1 MQDATPSTCTRS
13 TPGACGLSSLPRV
26 RAGLLVLL
34 LVGAAVAAVVV
45 AGHDGAGAGDRDA
58 AAEGGQ
64 RRPPVVLV
72 VFDEFPADTLIGPD
86 GQIDAARY
94 PNFAALA
101 RTSTWFRN
109 GQTVYDSS
117 FKAVPAI
124 LDARMPRSGTAPD
137 VRSHQPSIYH
147 LLDRLGYDIIKAE
160 SATAVCPPRICP
172 GARTRRPGV
181 LKRLAGGGRPAR
193 LHKWIGA
200 IRDRP
205 RPTFYFQHTLLP
217 HEPWIYLPS
226 GRQSRPSGND
236 PIEGINRPIGFHD
249 PLLTD
254 HNQLRHL
261 LQVGYMDRQLGLMM
275 RRMRRTGV
283 FDRSLFIV
291 VADHGIAFEVGVD
304 ERRQVTETNFEQVA
318 AVPFFVKAPGQT
330 EGRVDDSVVRN
341 IDIVPTVANLLGTR
355 VWWKHDGNSVFSAA
369 ARARDRV
376 EMPRRDF
383 SRVVSYGREEF
394 ERRRQE
400 LRLWR
405 ARKFGTGAQSELMF
419 GDPWASAYRIGP
431 HPELLGRRVQPA
443 AVAASSRVH
452 GVVANAGLLRDVERS
467 KQIQPTRVTGRLRG
481 SPPGAMRDLAV
492 AVNGRIQAVGRSFH
506 LRGRR
511 AEYFSLLVPETALL
525 RGRNVVE
532 LLEVRPGGGLLRLA
546 RT

>member
-1 MQDATPSTCTRS
+1 
-13 TPGACGLSSLPRV
+13 V
-26 RAGLLVLL
+26 GLLLA
-34 LVGAAVAAVVV
+34 GAAVAAV
-45 AGHDGAGAGDRDA
+45 AIGHDRAGAG
-58 AAEGGQ
+58 EGAGEGAKE
-64 RRPPVVLV
+64 RRPPVVII

-86 GQIDAARY
+86 GRIDAARY

-109 GQTVYDSS
+109 GQTIYDST

-137 VRSHQPSIYH
+137 VRSHQPSIFH
-147 LLDRLGYDIIKAE
+147 LLDKLGYDVIKVE
-160 SATAVCPPRICP
+160 SGTAVCPPRICP

-205 RPTFYFQHTLLP
+205 RPTFYFHHALLP

-226 GRQSRPSGND
+226 GHQSRPPGND
-236 PIEGINRPIGFHD
+236 PIEGINRAAGFHD

-254 HNQLRHL
+254 HNHLRHL
-261 LQVGYMDRQLGLMM
+261 LQVGYTDRQLGLIM

-283 FDRSLFIV
+283 FDRALFVV
-291 VADHGIAFEVGVD
+291 VADHGISFEVGVQ

-330 EGRVDDSVVRN
+330 QGRVDDDIVRN
-341 IDIVPTVANLLGTR
+341 VDIVPTVAELLGTK
-355 VWWKHDGNSVFSAA
+355 VWWRHEGRSVFSAA
-369 ARARDRV
+369 AHRRDLV
-376 EMPRRDF
+376 SMSRRDF
-383 SRVVSYGREEF
+383 SRVISFSRAEF

-405 ARKFGTGAQSELMF
+405 ARKYGTGAESQLLF

-431 HPELLGRRVQPA
+431 HSELIGRPVPP
-443 AVAASSRVH
+443 VAAGAAH
-452 GVVANAGLLRDVERS
+452 AEIANAGLAAHVDPAAKIL
-467 KQIQPTRVTGRLRG
+467 PTRVTGRLPG
-481 SPPGAMRDLAV
+481 TPPGTMRDLAV
-492 AVNGRIQAVGRSFH
+492 AVNGRIRAVGRSFH

-511 AEYFSLLVPETALL
+511 MEFFSLLVPESALG
-525 RGRNVVE
+525 RGRNSLEV
-532 LLEVRPGGGLLRLA
+532 LEVRPDGTLVRL
-546 RT
+546 